1 MEAAETLP
9 ISSSSRLVDNLAR
22 FVFSNMVVSTARLLF
37 CISTPLQASYH
48 WRKLS
53 NSRLSKNVLVK
64 PSSGR
69 RCPTVVLSS
78 ANHSTTS
85 AASSLPKSEPPK
97 NEVSERRLTALRAE
111 LSKRDIDAF
120 IIPSTDNHH
129 SEYPAPCFARR
140 SFISLFDG
148 SAGTAVVTANEARLW
163 TDGRYFLQAEKQ
175 LDASSWTLM
184 RSGLPET
191 PTITEFLSTLSSGA
205 VVAVD
210 PFLYSINEAR
220 ALEDTLSSV
229 GVSLVPIKGG
239 NPVDIVWE
247 LDDASR
253 PVFPSGTVRRHDVRY
268 AGRSVTSKLEMLRAV
283 MRENECSQ
291 MIFSMLDEVAWIFN
305 IRADGD
311 VPQCPVVLSYARV
324 GLDDAA
330 FYVDST
336 KVPEEVIDSLL
347 NDGVRIHPYENIL
360 QDVLSFSKD
369 KNRIWVD
376 PSSTAWAI
384 GQAAA
389 DNIFLKETPVPHQKA
404 VKNDAEL
411 AGMREAHVR
420 DGIALCRF
428 LAWLQGHIDAVGTLT
443 EVEAAA
449 KLESFRA
456 AQEGFLSTSFTTI
469 AGSGPNS
476 AIIHYSPVEGKCGL
490 ISTREVFLLDSG
502 GQYVDGTTDVT
513 RTMHLGKS
521 ATSHEKKCF
530 TRVLKGHI
538 AIDQLTFP
546 AGTTGLMID
555 AFARF
560 PLWSA
565 GLDYRHGTGH
575 GVGAC
580 LNVHEGPHSISPRIG
595 SHKAALCKGM
605 VVSNEPG
612 YYEDGKFGIR
622 IENLVE
628 VVEKETEFN
637 FGEKEYLGFRRLTLV
652 PIDRSMVELELLTT
666 DEIKWLDNYHKEV
679 WERLSPLIEPGKC
692 LNWLR
697 EQTRPLTS
705 GVSL

>member
-1 MEAAETLP
+1 MVIPASQLFFCVSAPLHTG
-9 ISSSSRLVDNLAR
+9 R
-22 FVFSNMVVSTARLLF
+22 FCHKL
-37 CISTPLQASYH
+37 SY
-48 WRKLS
+48 RKLS
-53 NSRLSKNVLVK
+53 KTVLVK
-64 PSSGR
+64 SFSGR
-69 RCPTVVLSS
+69 RSPAFASS
-78 ANHSTTS
+78 AANHSITS
-85 AASSLPKSEPPK
+85 EASSLSKSTILG
-97 NEVSERRLTALRAE
+97 NGVSQQRLIALRAE
-111 LSKRDIDAF
+111 LSKRKIDAF

-148 SAGTAVVTANEARLW
+148 SAGTAVVTADDARLW

-175 LDASSWTLM
+175 LDASSWMLM
-184 RSGLPET
+184 RSGLPDT
-191 PTITEFLSTLSSGA
+191 PTITEFLTSLSPDT

-220 ALEDTLSSV
+220 VLEDALSLV
-229 GVSLVPIKGG
+229 GISLVPIKGE
-239 NPVDIVWE
+239 NPVDVVWD
-247 LDDASR
+247 LDTAPR
-253 PVFPSGTVRRHDVRY
+253 PAFPSGTVRRHDTRY
-268 AGRSVTSKLEMLRAV
+268 AGRTVADKLEMLRTV

-291 MIFSMLDEVAWIFN
+291 MIFSMLDEVAWIYN

-311 VPQCPVVLSYARV
+311 VPQCPVALSYARV
-324 GLDDAA
+324 GLEDAA
-330 FYVDST
+330 FYVDHA
-336 KVPEEVIDSLL
+336 KVPEDVRHSLL
-347 NDGVRIHPYENIL
+347 EDGVKICPYENIL
-360 QDVLSFSKD
+360 QDVSSFARD
-369 KNRIWVD
+369 GNRIWVD
-376 PSSTAWAI
+376 PLSTAWAF
-384 GQAAA
+384 GQAAV

-411 AGMREAHVR
+411 TGMREAHVR
-420 DGIALCRF
+420 DGVALCRF
-428 LAWLQGHIDAVGTLT
+428 LAWLHRHIDDVGTLT
-443 EVEAAA
+443 EVEAAE

-476 AIIHYSPVEGKCGL
+476 AIIHYSPIEGKCGVV
-490 ISTREVFLLDSG
+490 SAKEVFLLDSG

-546 AGTTGLMID
+546 SGTTGFMID
-555 AFARF
+555 AFARL

-605 VVSNEPG
+605 IVSNEPG

-628 VVEKETEFN
+628 VIEKNTEFN

-652 PIDRSMVELELLTT
+652 PIDKSMIEMELLTT
-666 DEIKWLDNYHKEV
+666 DEINWLDNYHEEV
-679 WERLSPLIEPGKC
+679 WEQLSHHVEPGDC
-692 LNWLR
+692 LDWLW
-697 EQTRPLTS
+697 EQTRPLTAGFS
-705 GVSL
+705 